1 VLVSTGI
8 ANPDMFAN
16 GAITKGAMLAAAVF
30 AKIPYIGTPILVLGM
45 VSFSYSTILGWSY
58 YGSRCVAF
66 LFGKRGVLPYQIVYV
81 AVAFLGAIGVG
92 DTVWLVSDIGNALMA
107 IPNIIVVLA
116 LSGIIAKETKH
127 YVWKGNLDEVNNEE
141 IPVVTTK

>member
-1 VLVSTGI
+1 
-8 ANPDMFAN
+8 
-16 GAITKGAMLAAAVF
+16 MLAAAVF

-92 DTVWLVSDIGNALMA
+92 DTVWLASDIGNALMA

-116 LSGIIAKETKH
+116 RSVIVARETKH
-127 YVWKGNLDEVNNEE
+127 YVYDGNLDETYDAG
-141 IPVVTTK
+141 IPVIASK